1 MLRRPHSPAS
11 LHDDLVE
18 AAETERR
25 LPAAHPRKAT
35 TYWPE
40 ISHDWLAYAD
50 ADAVPR
56 LEPAT
61 ARQVDRYDELLV
73 AIIALPEEQDRRIL
87 WETANAAAFRSQVP
101 WLKIGQRNQIDR
113 RTAKRRYELAL
124 LALYTSLPN

>member
-1 MLRRPHSPAS
+1 MLKRPHSPAS

-73 AIIALPEEQDRRIL
+73 AIISLPEEQDRKIL
-87 WETANAAAFRSQVP
+87 WETANAAAFRSRVP
-101 WLKIGQRNQIDR
+101 WRRIGQRNPPYKRCTR
-113 RTAKRRYELAL
+113 R
-124 LALYTSLPN
+124 S